1 MAEKSFTVRANI
13 WGWVNREHPST
24 HYSVTSS
31 GTYTVTSNANP
42 GRSSKEKLMFLGF
55 PKTVPADARHAAIV
69 GFKFGMQIKGPV
81 RVSLS
86 ENADWATAPY
96 VAFDE
101 DTITWDTRP
110 SYLSY
115 ESSEF
120 TIGHASDTAF
130 NDATYQEGPS
140 TAMVVGLRLVLR
152 SNSHRGLCI
161 GCSAFDSEE
170 TSQVKKLLSDGNAPY
185 ITIWYETSTKQ
196 TAKVGKTKY
205 PTGTINPT
213 VEQTIAWDY
222 TRTGKTVYCIEEYS
236 WEQTSAKLYWRVA
249 GASTWNVINK
259 TTQKSHTFPANT
271 FPGASTIQWYLEAT
285 DEDGTTTTDGTAS
298 SPNTFT
304 TPTSTVTMTA
314 NPSGTNVDTRLAH
327 EFTWKLNT
335 GATALPDY
343 PQQSATLYWKL
354 STETDSQWRSVTPT
368 AGSVKTI
375 LMPVNTFPTAAT
387 IQWYIEATDTG
398 GHTSRTTTAS
408 FRTVS
413 TTITPVTYP
422 DGSNVSPAQN
432 IPFTWRYNCAF
443 NDYDQQSAVF
453 HWRVSTATA
462 WNDISISG
470 NVKQVEIPAYTF
482 PTAVTIQWYVEGT
495 DVGGTHTQTTTR
507 TFNTVRTQITP
518 QDSPSSGY
526 TDPRYPIT
534 ISWYLANA
542 ANDDFDQSSAA
553 LHWRISGSETWTDIT
568 FTGNTKTV
576 TFPANTFPVAATIEW
591 YLEGT
596 DRGGYTSQTQI
607 YSFSTAASTAY
618 AVCIAPVGRVED
630 GTKPI
635 TFTWSLQNDD
645 GTEPTRIMLQWKYDV
660 EAAAEWKTILDTAVY
675 TTEYTVP
682 EEFFSAGNVEWKIS
696 AWNRDNVQGP
706 ENLAS
711 FICLL
716 APDAPVG
723 VRATAVPR
731 TTVSWQS
738 SGQEAYEITI
748 DGRVEVKEYGPGV
761 YKWQREEPLE
771 DGEHVITVRVQG
783 VYGLWSNL
791 ATTTIFVVNVP
802 ATTITLTGE
811 FGADALLTW
820 EYGAA
825 VTDPEPNV
833 YRDGVRIAALKDV
846 LTYTD
851 RFVLGEHEYFV
862 TIWDDDGYYSKSNI
876 VSGSMECVEAMIGA
890 VDGGEWVTL
899 KLTDNSDST
908 ENFQWSRVFAMHSI
922 RGARYP
928 ILELGE
934 REDLSGT
941 YICAFSDMAEAKKL
955 EALQGKQVVLKSRR
969 ENVMIGVMTSLQ
981 KTVRHFFNSYSFTLQ
996 QIFWEDLYHDPNR

>member
-1 MAEKSFTVRANI
+1 MAERSFTVSVSK
-13 WGWVNREHPST
+13 WGYIRRDNPDT
-24 HYSVTSS
+24 HYSVTNTGIYNVVGTSYNKPTNAAWMLMRIAPGSYPAAAKHCLIIGYEFTLRCRENQYPTSWNDVFGDFNANTVTWNSFMDTVEEYGGKYGADISRFTGGDGTSLVNKSSIERIPDHSTWEFEKISLLLQHGTVAFMS
-31 GTYTVTSNANP
+31 GTYGGADITKNLANGSAPTLKVYYDDSQIMHPYLTV
-42 GRSSKEKLMFLGF
+42 
-55 PKTVPADARHAAIV
+55 
-69 GFKFGMQIKGPV
+69 
-81 RVSLS
+81 S
-86 ENADWATAPY
+86 EYPNGVIDPTKAQK
-96 VAFDE
+96 
-101 DTITWDTRP
+101 ITWEHT
-110 SYLSY
+110 SY
-115 ESSEF
+115 
-120 TIGHASDTAF
+120 
-130 NDATYQEGPS
+130 
-140 TAMVVGLRLVLR
+140 
-152 SNSHRGLCI
+152 
-161 GCSAFDSEE
+161 
-170 TSQVKKLLSDGNAPY
+170 GNNCPD
-185 ITIWYETSTKQ
+185 
-196 TAKVGKTKY
+196 
-205 PTGTINPT
+205 PTWN
-213 VEQTIAWDY
+213 
-222 TRTGKTVYCIEEYS
+222 
-236 WEQTSAKLYWRVA
+236 QTSAKIYWRVSD
-249 GASTWNVINK
+249 ASTWNSVSLTSQK
-259 TTQKSHTFPANT
+259 TYTFTANS
-271 FPGASTIQWYLEAT
+271 FPSASTIQWYLET
-285 DEDGTTTTDGTAS
+285 VDEDGTTTTFGTAS
-298 SPNTFT
+298 NPKTFT

-335 GATALPDY
+335 GATVLPDY

-422 DGSNVSPAQN
+422 EGSNVSPAQN

-443 NDYDQQSAVF
+443 NDYDQQSAIF

-462 WNDISISG
+462 WNNISISG
-470 NVKQVEIPAYTF
+470 NVKEVEIPAYTF

-607 YSFSTAASTAY
+607 FSFSTAASTAY

-630 GTKPI
+630 GTKAI

-711 FICLL
+711 FICML

-791 ATTTIFVVNVP
+791 ATTTIFVVNAP
-802 ATTITLTGE
+802 ATTISLSGE
-811 FGADALLTW
+811 FSADALLTW
-820 EYGAA
+820 EYGSA
-825 VTDPEPNV
+825 VSNPEPNV

-851 RFVLGEHEYFV
+851 RFVLGEHDYFV
-862 TIWDDDGYYSKSNI
+862 TIWHDDGNYTKSN
-876 VSGSMECVEAMIGA
+876 VVRGTMECVEALIGA
-890 VDGGEWVTL
+890 TDGGEWVAL